1 MGTAVTL
8 LFPDIPIALS
18 VGCLMVAVTA
28 GVLPIPISL
37 GIYVIL
43 IVGLPITEAIPV
55 LIAALTS
62 FLVIK
67 GFGLL
72 SPSKKPAAKKNY
84 KDDGDGDT
92 NTKTIK

>member
-1 MGTAVTL
+1 
-8 LFPDIPIALS
+8 
-18 VGCLMVAVTA
+18 MVAVTA
-28 GVLPIPISL
+28 GILPIPISL
-37 GIYVIL
+37 GVYVIL
-43 IVGLPITEAIPV
+43 IVGLPITEAIPI

-72 SPSKKPAAKKNY
+72 SPAKRPAVEKIV
-84 KDDGDGDT
+84 KDNGNDNT